1 MRTFRGIWPA
11 LITPFADDG
20 LVNIPVLR
28 RVVDH
33 LLAQGVD
40 GFYLCGST
48 GEGIYMSVQE
58 REQVAETV
66 LEQVKKRVPV
76 IVHVGAVA
84 TRDSVRLARHA
95 RQVGAAGVSS
105 ILPPVL
111 RDPRGI
117 ITHFEQIA
125 AAVPDLPFLP
135 YIFGGP
141 SDAVA
146 LLRQLEHIPNLAGSK
161 YTGPN
166 MDELSHI
173 VSLRSEGWTIFSGM
187 DEQYLFGAMCRAS
200 GAIGSTLNLMP
211 GVYREIHRAN
221 ATGDFAR
228 GLDLQMRA
236 NQVTSVLANLG
247 FLGALKATMGILGF
261 DCGQPRLP
269 NLPLPDDALE
279 TLRTRLE
286 AVGFAELTGM

>member
-1 MRTFRGIWPA
+1 
-11 LITPFADDG
+11 
-20 LVNIPVLR
+20 
-28 RVVDH
+28 VVDH

-117 ITHFEQIA
+117 ITLTCRFFPI
-125 AAVPDLPFLP
+125 
-135 YIFGGP
+135 
-141 SDAVA
+141 S
-146 LLRQLEHIPNLAGSK
+146 LAD
-161 YTGPN
+161 P
-166 MDELSHI
+166 
-173 VSLRSEGWTIFSGM
+173 
-187 DEQYLFGAMCRAS
+187 AMR
-200 GAIGSTLNLMP
+200 
-211 GVYREIHRAN
+211 
-221 ATGDFAR
+221 
-228 GLDLQMRA
+228 
-236 NQVTSVLANLG
+236 
-247 FLGALKATMGILGF
+247 
-261 DCGQPRLP
+261 
-269 NLPLPDDALE
+269 
-279 TLRTRLE
+279 
-286 AVGFAELTGM
+286 

>member
-1 MRTFRGIWPA
+1 MRTFHGIWPA
-11 LITPFADDG
+11 LVTPFSADDRVNPLVLRE
-20 LVNIPVLR
+20 LVNYLV
-28 RVVDH
+28 
-33 LLAQGVD
+33 AKGVD

-48 GEGIYMSVQE
+48 GEGLYMSVQE

-66 LEQVKKRVPV
+66 LEQVKGRVPV

-95 RQVGAAGVSS
+95 RQVGAAAVSS

-111 RDPRGI
+111 RDSRGI

-141 SDAVA
+141 NDAVA
-146 LLRQLEHIPNLAGSK
+146 LLHQLSHIPNLAGTK

-166 MDELSHI
+166 MDELSRI
-173 VSLRSEGWTIFSGM
+173 VSLRSEGWTVFSGM
-187 DEQYLFGAMCRAS
+187 DEQYLFAAMCGAS
-200 GAIGSTLNLMP
+200 GGIGSTLNLMP
-211 GVYREIHRAN
+211 GVYREIYCAH
-221 ATGDFAR
+221 ATGDLAR
-228 GLDLQMRA
+228 GLELQMRA
-236 NQVTSVLANLG
+236 NQVTTVLSKLG

-261 DCGQPRLP
+261 DCGRPRLP
-269 NLPLPDDALE
+269 NLALPDGAQDR
-279 TLRTRLE
+279 LRSSLE
-286 AVGFAELTGM
+286 AVGFAELAGM